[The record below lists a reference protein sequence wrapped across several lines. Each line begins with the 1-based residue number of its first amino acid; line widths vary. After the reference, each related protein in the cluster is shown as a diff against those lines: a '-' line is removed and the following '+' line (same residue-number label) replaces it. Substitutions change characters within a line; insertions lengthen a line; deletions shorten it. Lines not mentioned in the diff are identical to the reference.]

1 MKKAI
6 IIAALAFVSLAN
18 AQKGSVLVA
27 GNIGYVSQNTGDLKS
42 NYFEFAPKVG
52 YQFSDNMTVGIETAI
67 GNSTDS
73 DRTGNVIAEYKRND
87 FQLGAFLRYSQP
99 LAGVF
104 SIFGDLG
111 VGMQSTKLSNNL
123 PFSNDVKGD
132 GFYIGLVPAVG
143 VDLKKGFCL
152 NFSIGGLGYDSLKY
166 DGASDATNT
175 FAFTFGKQASIGI
188 SKNF

>member
-6 IIAALAFVSLAN
+6 IIVALAFVSLAN

-27 GNIGYVSQNTGDLKS
+27 GNIGYYSKNTGDFKS
-42 NYFEFAPKVG
+42 DFFEFAPKVG
-52 YQFSDNMTVGIETAI
+52 YQFSDNTTVGIEI
-67 GNSTDS
+67 GYGSSTDS
-73 DRTGNVIAEYKRND
+73 ERAGNVILEHKEKD
-87 FQLGAFLRYSQP
+87 FRLGAFLRYAQP

-111 VGMQSTKLSNNL
+111 VGMQTAKVTNNVPASTA
-123 PFSNDVKGD
+123 KGD

-143 VDLKKGFCL
+143 VNLKKGFCL
-152 NFSIGGLGYDSLKY
+152 NFSIGGLAYDSLKF

-175 FAFTFGKQASIGI
+175 FAFTFGKQASIGV

>member
-1 MKKAI
+1 MKKVI
-6 IIAALAFVSLAN
+6 IIVALAFVSIVN

-27 GNIGYVSQNTGDLKS
+27 GNIGYYSQNTGDFKS
-42 NYFEFAPKVG
+42 DFFEFAPKVG
-52 YQFSDNMTVGIETAI
+52 YQFSDHATVGIEI
-67 GNSTDS
+67 GYGSSTDS
-73 DRTGNVIAEYKRND
+73 ERVGNAIVEQKEKD
-87 FQLGAFLRYSQP
+87 FRLGAFLRYSQP

-111 VGMQSTKLSNNL
+111 VGMQTAKITNNV
-123 PFSNDVKGD
+123 PASEFKGD
-132 GFYIGLVPAVG
+132 GFYIGLVPAIG

-152 NFSIGGLGYDSLKY
+152 NFSIGGLAYDSLKF

>member
-6 IIAALAFVSLAN
+6 IIAALAFVSFAN

-27 GNIGYVSQNTGDLKS
+27 GNIGYNSQNTGDVKADK
-42 NYFEFAPKVG
+42 FEFAPKVG

-67 GNSTDS
+67 GSSTNSN
-73 DRTGNVIAEYKRND
+73 RIGNVITEHKENEFR
-87 FQLGAFLRYSQP
+87 LGAFLRYSQP

-111 VGMQSTKLSNNL
+111 VGMQTAKITNNV
-123 PFSNDVKGD
+123 PASKAKGD

-152 NFSIGGLGYDSLKY
+152 NFSIGGLGYDSLKF